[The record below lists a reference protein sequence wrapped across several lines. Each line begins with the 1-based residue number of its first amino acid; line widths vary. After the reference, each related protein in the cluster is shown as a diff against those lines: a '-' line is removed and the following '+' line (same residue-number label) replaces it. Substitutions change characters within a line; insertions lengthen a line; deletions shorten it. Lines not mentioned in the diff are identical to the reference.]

1 MKKIGLGSFLAVL
14 LLLLSGCD
22 YLPFGLTPVKDIV
35 ASPTQFEG
43 KEIRVMGKVKDV
55 TKIPLVDIRLY
66 VLDDGSGEVTV
77 LARNDLPAVNDSV
90 TVKGVV
96 ESAAILGG
104 QSIGL
109 RITETK
115 RF

>member
-1 MKKIGLGSFLAVL
+1 MKQKWMFAILAS
-14 LLLLSGCD
+14 LLSLSSCD
-22 YLPFGLTPVKDIV
+22 SLGLTPVKDIV
-35 ASPTQFEG
+35 ASPAQFEG
-43 KEIRVMGKVKDV
+43 KEVRVRGKAKNI
-55 TKIPLVDIRLY
+55 TKIPLIDLQLY

-77 LARNDLPAVNDSV
+77 LTQGTLPAANETI

-96 ESAAILGG
+96 ESTAILGG

-109 RITETK
+109 RIRETK

>member
-1 MKKIGLGSFLAVL
+1 MKKILSGSILAA

-22 YLPFGLTPVKDIV
+22 YLPFGLTPIKELV

-43 KEIRVMGKVKDV
+43 KEIRVRGKVKDV

-77 LARNDLPAVNDSV
+77 LAGNDLPPVNETV

-109 RITETK
+109 RIKETK